1 MSQDSLIYFAY
12 GANMNRRHMAL
23 WCPHSEP
30 LEAAMLPDFR
40 LVFRFWCDMLPAP
53 GQYLPGALY
62 RVPQEDM
69 RWLDDYEDCPRLYVH
84 ENVTVTTTDGRQIE
98 AMTYRMRPGHAFAP
112 PDRQYL
118 AIVRQGY
125 IDWDYDAGVLPV
137 M

>member
-12 GANMNRRHMAL
+12 GANLNLAHMKL
-23 WCPHSEP
+23 WCPQSEP
-30 LEAAMLPDFR
+30 LEAARLTDFR
-40 LVFRFWCDMLPAP
+40 LVFRFWCDLLPAP
-53 GQYLPGALY
+53 GQYVPGALY
-62 RVPQEDM
+62 RVPQDDL
-69 RWLDDYEDCPRLYVH
+69 RWLDEYEDCPRLYQR
-84 ENVTVTTTDGRQIE
+84 ETLTVITADNRPIE

-125 IDWDYDAGVLPV
+125 IDWNYDPSVLPV